1 VRDIKV
7 SEDHGRAAGQRRLKP
22 SISEILA
29 VLDGLAAGESLTTTA
44 AAVGISEEDLRTRLS
59 VAAETIREN
68 LDSPVRK
75 RWPPRASILDWREM
89 TVAEALEILADEA
102 AAEGQALPKP
112 ESEG

>member
-7 SEDHGRAAGQRRLKP
+7 SEDHGRATGQRLSKLA
-22 SISEILA
+22 IGEILA
-29 VLDGLAAGESLTTTA
+29 ILDGLAAGESLTTTA
-44 AAVGISEEDLRTRLS
+44 AAVGISEEDVRTRLS
-59 VAAETIREN
+59 VAAEMIREN

-102 AAEGQALPKP
+102 AAEDEHLPKP
-112 ESEG
+112 ESED